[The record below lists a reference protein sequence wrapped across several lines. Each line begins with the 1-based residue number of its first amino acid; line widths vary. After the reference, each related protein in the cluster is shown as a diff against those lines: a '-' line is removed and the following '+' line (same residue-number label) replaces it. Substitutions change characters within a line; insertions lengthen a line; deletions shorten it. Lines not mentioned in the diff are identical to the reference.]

1 MTRNP
6 TLAVALGSR
15 LRECANVITLGMQAN
30 LSGYSGREQ
39 ELIRNAPR
47 IYYPGTAY
55 ADLFSIIGKS
65 TFPSWQTYRFV
76 QDKIKQTALFQLLDI
91 PHPKTRVFY
100 GPKQK
105 KEILEY
111 FPYPF
116 IAKIPRGSAMGA
128 GVFLIRNQEDFS
140 QYCDLTRIAYI
151 QEFLPV
157 ERDIRVVV
165 IGRNI
170 AHAYWRV
177 APPGEFRNNVAKGAE
192 IRLDHVPESA
202 LKLAEFTARK
212 CKWNDVGIDLLMHQG
227 NPYVLEANMK
237 YGLAGFQKAGIDY
250 TRLMEDK
257 IAAGEI

>member
-6 TLAVALGSR
+6 RNAIALGSR
-15 LRECANVITLGMQAN
+15 LRKCANVITLGMQAN
-30 LSGYSGREQ
+30 LSGYSRRDQ
-39 ELIRNAPR
+39 ELIRNAPK
-47 IYYPGTAY
+47 IYYPGTVY
-55 ADLFSIIGKS
+55 ADLFSTIGKP

-76 QDKIKQTALFQLLDI
+76 QDKIKQTALFQLLGI

-105 KEILEY
+105 KEISDY
-111 FPYPF
+111 FQYPF
-116 IAKIPRGSAMGA
+116 VAKIARGSAMGA
-128 GVFLIRNQEDFS
+128 GVFLIRNHEEFS
-140 QYCDLTRIAYI
+140 RYCDLTRIAYI

-165 IGRNI
+165 IGSAI

-177 APPGEFRNNVAKGAE
+177 SPPGEFRNNVAKGAE
-192 IRLDHVPESA
+192 IKLDHVPESA
-202 LKLAEFTARK
+202 LKLAECIARK
-212 CKWNDVGIDLLMHQG
+212 CQWNDVGIDILMYKG

-250 TRLMEDK
+250 IRLMEDK